1 MTVSLLVYC
10 LLKFYYMFS
19 LCLYYNTPFLY
30 IGSVKKDHEIQGRF
44 YAMRVFVNL
53 VSFQV
58 SGFFFYKIV
67 TILHLFRRII
77 NEFKLKQ
84 SL

>member
-1 MTVSLLVYC
+1 
-10 LLKFYYMFS
+10 
-19 LCLYYNTPFLY
+19 
-30 IGSVKKDHEIQGRF
+30 
-44 YAMRVFVNL
+44 MRVFVNL

-58 SGFFFYKIV
+58 SVFFFYEIV

-84 SL
+84 SS